1 MTTAREAERVAPIG
15 QLGIGEIVDTVRA
28 RAFLLASFMVATVA
42 AASLLAQVA
51 AAATHTTVH
60 PASFSFEAQLPTSD
74 GYSMFLRGYGHRRI
88 ELDLGTENVEKP
100 YITMNYTT
108 EGKVNRNGIDADFGR
123 FGRIEL
129 NFAGSPKRSVSHAPN
144 CRPHGPDVNE
154 YGRMTGSAEFETLG
168 GVVKLDSSQL
178 SVEGETWSSPKQ
190 TCTPKPSKVVY
201 GRTAMEVPRAHR
213 VEKGEGFVTTV
224 MARAHTMGRTID
236 VYALKL
242 NHEFAP
248 DMAATSTRRFGKVL
262 ASTSVHAPEG
272 EGPGE
277 AVSLSIKGRGTRPRG
292 AALSAAAPFSGS
304 ATYRKR
310 PGVAPSWLG
319 SLAVEIPGE
328 GTLPLAGPEFHAI
341 ACAYASNKLQR
352 ACERT
357 VAPPHTA

>member
-1 MTTAREAERVAPIG
+1 
-15 QLGIGEIVDTVRA
+15 
-28 RAFLLASFMVATVA
+28 MVATVA
-42 AASLLAQVA
+42 AASLLAQGA
-51 AAATHTTVH
+51 AAAAHTAVH
-60 PASFSFEAQLPTSD
+60 PTSFSFEAELPTSD

-88 ELDLGTENVEKP
+88 ELDLGTESFEEP
-100 YITMNYTT
+100 YITMSYTT
-108 EGKVNRNGIDADFGR
+108 TGKVTRHGIDADFGQ

-129 NFAGSPKRSVSHAPN
+129 SFVGSPKRSVSHRPN

-168 GVVKLDSSQL
+168 GVVHLDSDQL
-178 SVEGETWSSPKQ
+178 RVEGQTWSSPKQ

-201 GRTAMEVPRAHR
+201 GGSAIEARRAHR
-213 VEKGEGFVTTV
+213 VEKGESFVTTV

-236 VYALKL
+236 LYAIKL
-242 NHEFAP
+242 NHEFVP

-341 ACAYASNKLQR
+341 ACAYASDQLQQ
-352 ACERT
+352 ACERA
-357 VAPPHTA
+357 VAPPHTV

>member
-1 MTTAREAERVAPIG
+1 
-15 QLGIGEIVDTVRA
+15 VRA
-28 RAFLLASFMVATVA
+28 KAFLLPFFVVALAA
-42 AASLLAQVA
+42 AASLLAQVDA
-51 AAATHTTVH
+51 TAATNTTVR
-60 PASFSFEAQLPTSD
+60 PASFSFEAQLPSSD
-74 GYSMFLRGYGHRRI
+74 GYSIYLRGYGHRRI

-108 EGKVNRNGIDADFGR
+108 EGMVDRHGIDADFGD

-129 NFAGSPKRSVSHAPN
+129 NFVGSPKRSVSHSPN

-168 GVVKLDSSQL
+168 GIVKLDSDQL

-201 GRTAMEVPRAHR
+201 GGTAKEARRAHR

-242 NHEFAP
+242 NHEFVP

-262 ASTSVHAPEG
+262 ASTSVHVPEE
-272 EGPGE
+272 EGPGG
-277 AVSLSIKGRGTRPRG
+277 AVSLSIEGSGTRPRG
-292 AALSAAAPFSGS
+292 ATLSAAAPFSGS

-310 PGVAPSWLG
+310 PGAAPSWLG

-328 GTLPLAGPEFHAI
+328 GTLPLAGPDFHAI
-341 ACAYASNKLQR
+341 ACAYASNKMQR

>member
-1 MTTAREAERVAPIG
+1 MDAAA
-15 QLGIGEIVDTVRA
+15 
-28 RAFLLASFMVATVA
+28 A
-42 AASLLAQVA
+42 AASLLAKGA
-51 AAATHTTVH
+51 AAAAAHTTVH
-60 PASFSFEAQLPTSD
+60 PASFSFEAELPTSD

-88 ELDLGTENVEKP
+88 ELDLGTESFEGP
-100 YITMNYTT
+100 YVTMSYTT
-108 EGKVNRNGIDADFGR
+108 TGKVTRRGIDADFGQ

-129 NFAGSPKRSVSHAPN
+129 SFVGSPKRSVSHPPN

-154 YGRMTGSAEFETLG
+154 YGRMTGGAEFETLG
-168 GVVKLDSSQL
+168 GVVHLDSDQL
-178 SVEGETWSSPKQ
+178 SVKGETWSSPKQ

-201 GRTAMEVPRAHR
+201 GGSAIEARRPHR
-213 VEKGEGFVTTV
+213 VEKGEAFVTTV

-236 VYALKL
+236 LYAFKL
-242 NHEFAP
+242 NHELVP

-272 EGPGE
+272 EEGPE
-277 AVSLSIKGRGTRPRG
+277 AAVRLSISGGGTRPRG

-304 ATYRKR
+304 ATYRKQ

-341 ACAYASNKLQR
+341 ACAYASDKLQR
-352 ACERT
+352 ACERA

>member
-1 MTTAREAERVAPIG
+1 
-15 QLGIGEIVDTVRA
+15 VRA
-28 RAFLLASFMVATVA
+28 KALLFRFLVVAILA

-51 AAATHTTVH
+51 TAASGQTTIH
-60 PASFSFEAQLPTSD
+60 PASFSLEAQLPTSN
-74 GYSMFLRGYGHRRI
+74 GYSVFLRGYGHRRI

-108 EGKVNRNGIDADFGR
+108 EGKVNRHGIDADFGR

-129 NFAGSPKRSVSHAPN
+129 NFAGSPRRSVSHSPN
-144 CRPHGPDVNE
+144 CWPHGPDVSE

-168 GVVKLDSSQL
+168 GVVKLDSHQL
-178 SVEGETWSSPKQ
+178 SVEGQTRSSPRQ
-190 TCTPKPSKVVY
+190 TCTPKPSHVVY
-201 GRTAMEVPRAHR
+201 GGTTMEVRRPHR

-236 VYALKL
+236 IYAFKL
-242 NHEFAP
+242 NHEFVP

-262 ASTSVHAPEG
+262 TSTSVHAPEG
-272 EGPGE
+272 EEEGPGE
-277 AVSLSIKGRGTRPRG
+277 AVRLSIEGSGTRPRG
-292 AALSAAAPFSGS
+292 AVLSAAAPFSGG

-328 GTLPLAGPEFHAI
+328 GTLPLAGPDFHAI
-341 ACAYASNKLQR
+341 ACAYASNELQR

>member
-1 MTTAREAERVAPIG
+1 VG
-15 QLGIGEIVDTVRA
+15 IVDTVRDK
-28 RAFLLASFMVATVA
+28 AFLLASFVVAIVA

-51 AAATHTTVH
+51 AAAAAHTTVH
-60 PASFSFEAQLPTSD
+60 PASFSFEAQLPTSN

-100 YITMNYTT
+100 YITMDYTT
-108 EGKVNRNGIDADFGR
+108 EGKVNRHGIDADFGR

-129 NFAGSPKRSVSHAPN
+129 NFVGSPQRSVSHSPN

-168 GVVKLDSSQL
+168 GVVKLDSHQL

-201 GRTAMEVPRAHR
+201 GGTAMEARRAHR

-236 VYALKL
+236 IYAFKL
-242 NHEFAP
+242 NHEFVP
-248 DMAATSTRRFGKVL
+248 DVAATSTRRFGKVL
-262 ASTSVHAPEG
+262 TSTSVHAPDGE

-277 AVSLSIKGRGTRPRG
+277 AVRLSINGGGTRPQG
-292 AALSAAAPFSGS
+292 AVLSAAAPFSGS

-310 PGVAPSWLG
+310 SGVAPTWLG

-328 GTLPLAGPEFHAI
+328 GTLPLAGPDFHAI

-357 VAPPHTA
+357 VAPAHTA

>member
-1 MTTAREAERVAPIG
+1 
-15 QLGIGEIVDTVRA
+15 VRA
-28 RAFLLASFMVATVA
+28 KAFLASLIVATVA
-42 AASLLAQVA
+42 AVSLAQIGA

-60 PASFSFEAQLPTSD
+60 PASFSFEAELPTSD

-88 ELDLGTENVEKP
+88 ELDLGTEDVAEP
-100 YITMNYTT
+100 YVTMTYTT
-108 EGKVNRNGIDADFGR
+108 KGKVTRHGIDADFGR

-129 NFAGSPKRSVSHAPN
+129 NFAGSPKRSVSHPPN

-154 YGRMTGSAEFETLG
+154 YGRMTGRAEFETLG
-168 GVVKLDSSQL
+168 GIVHLDSDQL

-190 TCTPKPSKVVY
+190 TCTPKPSNVVY
-201 GRTAMEVPRAHR
+201 GGSAMEARRPHR

-236 VYALKL
+236 IYAFKL
-242 NHEFAP
+242 NHEFVP

-272 EGPGE
+272 EGPPGG
-277 AVSLSIKGRGTRPRG
+277 AVSLSIEGSGTRPRG
-292 AALSAAAPFSGS
+292 ATLSAAAPFSGS

-319 SLAVEIPGE
+319 SLTVEIPGE
-328 GTLPLAGPEFHAI
+328 GTLPLAGPDFHAI
-341 ACAYASNKLQR
+341 ACAYASDKLQR